1 MWEYKNEGG
10 ITTVITP
17 PKSIN
22 YDTLEDF
29 RKLVRELAE
38 SGCVKAVINM
48 NRTIYIDSS
57 GLGTLV
63 KAAADLRHSGG
74 DLRLAAVSPGITDIL
89 RITSL
94 HKVLKVYKDTESALK
109 SYG

>member
-1 MWEYKNEGG
+1 MWKYKKEGG
-10 ITTVITP
+10 NSVVITP

-22 YDTLEDF
+22 YDNLEDF
-29 RKLVRELAE
+29 RKLIRELAE
-38 SGCVKAVINM
+38 SGCVNAVINM
-48 NRTIYIDSS
+48 NKAIYIDSS

-74 DLRLAAVSPGITDIL
+74 DLRLSEVNSGITDIL

-94 HKVLKVYKDTESALK
+94 HKVLKIYENTESALA